1 MSNATKLPKISKPLN
16 ERIEETYT
24 LESMGERFE
33 VRTVMSREDNFGWYG
48 WTVYVTA
55 GNGASLMELGIAKH
69 GTAARVVVRQYANR
83 LVHKLNGVQ

>member
-33 VRTVMSREDNFGWYG
+33 VRIVMDREDNFGWYG
-48 WTVYVTA
+48 WTVFVTA
-55 GNGASLMELGIAKH
+55 ASGASRMDLGIAKH
-69 GTAARVVVRQYANR
+69 GTAARAEVRKYAHR
-83 LVHKLNGVQ
+83 LVHELNGVL